1 MQLYN
6 NKEIRKSFFKAMLLM
21 TVLVVIMASFF
32 FSSAGRYDIPRAWYF
47 FISMIIYFYIS
58 IIVLYKFNPTLIAER
73 LKMKKDAKKWDRIL
87 MRITNL
93 FGVYIPIVIAGLDVG
108 RFRWSYLNM
117 HFLVI
122 GYILWILSNFFS
134 TYAMTVNPHFEPT
147 VRIQND
153 RNHRVVTTGPYRY
166 IRHPGYLGGILFYIS
181 TPLIIGS
188 TYAFIPEGIAIILT
202 IIRTILEDKTLQNE
216 LDGYLEYSKKVKY
229 KLIPGIW

>member
-1 MQLYN
+1 MYN
-6 NKEIRKSFFKAMLLM
+6 NKEIRKSFFKAILLT
-21 TVLVVIMASFF
+21 TVLVVIMAWFF

-93 FGVYIPIVIAGLDVG
+93 FGVYITIFIAGLDVG

-166 IRHPGYLGGILFYIS
+166 IRHPGYLGAILFYIS

-188 TYAFIPEGIAIILT
+188 TYAFIPEGIAITLT

>member
-1 MQLYN
+1 MYN
-6 NKEIRKSFFKAMLLM
+6 NKEIRKSFFKAILLT
-21 TVLVVIMASFF
+21 TVLVVIMAWFF

-93 FGVYIPIVIAGLDVG
+93 FGVYITIIIAGLDVG

-188 TYAFIPEGIAIILT
+188 TYAFIPEGIAITLT